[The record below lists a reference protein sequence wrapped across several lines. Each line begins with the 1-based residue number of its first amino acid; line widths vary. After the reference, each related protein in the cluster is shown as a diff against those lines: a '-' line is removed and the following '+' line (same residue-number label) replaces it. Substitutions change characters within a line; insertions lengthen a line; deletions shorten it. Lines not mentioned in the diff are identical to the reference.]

1 MPSAQYCRSNSDAS
15 ALPVGG
21 VLAALVHPPQAGR
34 FPELPGNMTG
44 VIPNGH
50 SPCRPLHPRCAIA
63 RQGYALRAA
72 FGALDWLLALVQAR
86 QGGMPHSAQMR
97 SASKT
102 TRNAAGNPSRG
113 RPGARRT
120 SAPATNDY

>member
-1 MPSAQYCRSNSDAS
+1 
-15 ALPVGG
+15 
-21 VLAALVHPPQAGR
+21 
-34 FPELPGNMTG
+34 MTG

-50 SPCRPLHPRCAIA
+50 FPCRPLHQRCAIA

-86 QGGMPHSAQMR
+86 QGEMPHSAQMR

-102 TRNAAGNPSRG
+102 THDAAGNPSRG

-120 SAPATNDY
+120 SAPATNNYKTVTCFLQFIDFIK